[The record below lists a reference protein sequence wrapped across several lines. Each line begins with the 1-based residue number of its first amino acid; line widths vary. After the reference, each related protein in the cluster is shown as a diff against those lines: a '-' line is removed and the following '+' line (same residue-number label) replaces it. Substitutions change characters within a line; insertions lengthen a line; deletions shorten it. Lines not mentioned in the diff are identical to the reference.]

1 MPAWLDFARNGVFIA
16 IIAHGLI
23 GISLVW
29 DKILLRQ
36 PETRNLVSYVFWLG
50 FISIFGLLLIPFGFY
65 MPEWW
70 IAGLAVLAGVL
81 NLVANYFYYAALK
94 AGEASQTL
102 AIMGGFSPVATALI
116 GIPLLRR
123 HLAGASLL
131 AFALMTAG
139 GFVMFF
145 SERVPLGRFLPR
157 VLAASIAFGMVNVF
171 QKVVFDNT
179 DFIPGYV
186 FFTIGTFLGAVA
198 LLVPRT
204 WRRQI
209 FETSEHAEPRNRFLY
224 FVNRFMAG
232 VGSFL
237 IFYAISLTNP
247 ALVDAITG
255 VRYVI
260 IFLGAYGIT
269 RLRPQWLQ
277 ENFEGLVLVG
287 KALATLLVVAGLVLL
302 GLHGGGENGGG
313 PTAKI
318 TPATVTQRYGEID
331 SLKIDPLTI
340 EGMTLTPETFVN
352 DSMNHSSFL

>member
-1 MPAWLDFARNGVFIA
+1 MPAWLDFARDGVFIA

-36 PETRNLVSYVFWLG
+36 PETKNLVSYVFWLG
-50 FISIFGLLLIPFGFY
+50 FISIFGLLLIPFGFH
-65 MPEWW
+65 MPALW
-70 IAGLAVLAGVL
+70 IAGLGVLAGVL

-116 GIPLLRR
+116 GIPLLKK

-145 SERVPLGRFLPR
+145 SERVPIRKLLVH
-157 VLAASIAFGMVNVF
+157 VLAASVAFGMCNVF

-186 FFTIGTFLGAVA
+186 FFTIGTFLAAVA
-198 LLVPRT
+198 LLVRPS
-204 WRRQI
+204 WRQQI
-209 FETSEHAEPRNRFLY
+209 FKTSEEAEPRNRFWY

-260 IFLGAYGIT
+260 IFLGAYLIT
-269 RLRPQWLQ
+269 RLRPCWLQ
-277 ENFEGLVLVG
+277 ENFQGFVLVG

-302 GLHGGGENGGG
+302 GLHGGETGGG
-313 PTAKI
+313 PS
-318 TPATVTQRYGEID
+318 ATLGPTMEARRYRGIEPLNIESLRIE
-331 SLKIDPLTI
+331 SLKIEHLSID
-340 EGMTLTPETFVN
+340 E
-352 DSMNHSSFL
+352 

>member
-36 PETRNLVSYVFWLG
+36 PETKNLVSYVFWLG
-50 FISIFGLLLIPFGFY
+50 FISIFGLLLIPFGFH
-65 MPEWW
+65 MPALW
-70 IAGLAVLAGVL
+70 IAGLGVLAGVL

-116 GIPLLRR
+116 GIPLLRK

-145 SERVPLGRFLPR
+145 SERVPIRKLLVH
-157 VLAASIAFGMVNVF
+157 VLAASVAFGMCNVF

-186 FFTIGTFLGAVA
+186 FFTIGTFLAAVA
-198 LLVPRT
+198 LLVRPS
-204 WRRQI
+204 WRQQI
-209 FETSEHAEPRNRFLY
+209 FKTSEQAEPRNRFWY

-260 IFLGAYGIT
+260 IFLGAYLIT
-269 RLRPQWLQ
+269 RMRPRWLQ
-277 ENFEGLVLVG
+277 ENFQGFVLVG

-302 GLHGGGENGGG
+302 GLHGGETGGG
-313 PTAKI
+313 PSAILQPTTEARRYRGGIEPLNIESSKIQRGIWMAIATDTAREDLNL
-318 TPATVTQRYGEID
+318 Q
-331 SLKIDPLTI
+331 
-340 EGMTLTPETFVN
+340 
-352 DSMNHSSFL
+352 